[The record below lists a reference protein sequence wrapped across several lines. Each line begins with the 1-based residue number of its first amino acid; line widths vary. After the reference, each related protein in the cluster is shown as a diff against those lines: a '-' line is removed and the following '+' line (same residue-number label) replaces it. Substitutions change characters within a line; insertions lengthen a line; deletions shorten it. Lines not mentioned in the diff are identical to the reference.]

1 MGRQWW
7 KKKNG
12 EGLQTCS
19 AHKRRDVAV
28 NSNTSERYLRSLP
41 PSPPNAAVRGEESSS
56 GKLSL
61 FGPSSSKVAVTT
73 TVWACTVDGEKENT
87 HHSPSRPLPHT
98 SSTCTMCRK
107 ISLLMVWSVTVKRT
121 RGLACSICSSRGGR
135 TESMKPHKRCFVC
148 KANHTLVVLNPL
160 DCPRD
165 LWGMTC
171 HPRLSADADGGSND
185 GGAGAVILIFFCEA
199 AGRRASEQAS

>member
-1 MGRQWW
+1 MY
-7 KKKNG
+7 KKKKVGSGENKKG

-19 AHKRRDVAV
+19 AHKRMDVAV

-41 PSPPNAAVRGEESSS
+41 PSPPNAAVRGEDSSS

-61 FGPSSSKVAVTT
+61 LGPSSSKVAVTT
-73 TVWACTVDGEKENT
+73 TVWVCTVDGEKENT
-87 HHSPSRPLPHT
+87 RHSPSRPLPHT

-107 ISLLMVWSVTVKRT
+107 ISLLVVWSVTVKRT
-121 RGLACSICSSRGGR
+121 RGLACSSGSSRGGR
-135 TESMKPHKRCFVC
+135 AKSMRPHNLWRVC
-148 KANHTLVVLNPL
+148 KPNHRDDVSYPL

-185 GGAGAVILIFFCEA
+185 GGAVIFLSGAECGI
-199 AGRRASEQAS
+199 